1 MSATVGLLRLQ
12 RLIRGSCA
20 LARCLQPNGSH
31 LLPPSATLLRGKE
44 LSAFIISIDRLLTTK
59 VAEDASSGP
68 SGYHSII
75 RDQEK
80 AVGDTDRHE
89 FQAETRMLLDI
100 VARSLY
106 SDKEVFVRELVS
118 NASDALEKFRFLSQ
132 TSASADEFVEA
143 DRALEIHIGTN
154 KQERQL
160 TIQDTGIGMT
170 RDELIAHLGTI
181 ARSGSKHFIE
191 QLKESGQGSQE
202 NVQNIIGQFGVGFYS
217 AFMVADRVDVYTR
230 SAKAGAGPGLKWSSD
245 GSGTF
250 EVQEAENV
258 AIGTKIVIHLK
269 ADCREF
275 ADEDRIRE
283 VIRKYSNFVG
293 SPIYLNGKQANQIQP
308 IWLMEPK
315 QVTPE
320 QHNEFY
326 RFVGNTFDTPRFVL
340 HYKTD
345 VPLSIRALLYFPEG
359 KPGLF
364 EMSRDAD
371 VGVALYTRKVLI
383 QSKTENLLPKWLRF
397 VKGVVDSEDIPLN
410 LSRELLQNSALI
422 RKLRTALT
430 NRVLRFLHDRSVKEP
445 ESYTK
450 FYKDYGLFLK
460 EGIVTS
466 QEQQEKEEIAK
477 LLRFETSK
485 EPDNSVS
492 LPEYCQRQAE
502 GQKDIYYLA
511 APNRTLAE
519 ASPYYESLKKR
530 GLEVLFCYEA
540 YDELVLM
547 QLGMYLGK
555 NLVSVEKEMRRSDGA
570 SAQQDEQA
578 AAIEGSLLKAQ
589 IDELLP
595 WLKQRL
601 AGKVSTVKTTTKLD
615 SHPCV
620 VTVEE
625 MAAARHFIK
634 TQSHNISEENRYAL
648 LQPQFEINAKH
659 PIIRKLHKLTS
670 SDPALAELL
679 AKQLFS
685 NAMVGAGLVDDPRM
699 LLTSMN
705 DLLEKVLDKH

>member
-1 MSATVGLLRLQ
+1 MSTTRLLLLQKLSRSLLSNRKVATNAVGLANRTWSAAGTPVH
-12 RLIRGSCA
+12 RAFPTTFRPIR
-20 LARCLQPNGSH
+20 
-31 LLPPSATLLRGKE
+31 
-44 LSAFIISIDRLLTTK
+44 AFSTE
-59 VAEDASSGP
+59 AASDEKPP

-75 RDQEK
+75 RDSEK
-80 AVGDTDRHE
+80 AVGESDKHE

-118 NASDALEKFRFLSQ
+118 NASDALEKFRYTIHTAGEGEKDFTEQ
-132 TSASADEFVEA
+132 

-154 KQERQL
+154 KQDRVL
-160 TIQDTGIGMT
+160 SIQDTGIGMT
-170 RDELIAHLGTI
+170 KEELIANLGTI
-181 ARSGSKHFIE
+181 ARSGSKHFLE
-191 QLKESGQGSQE
+191 QVKEKGTTTE
-202 NVQNIIGQFGVGFYS
+202 NAQNIIGQFGVGFYS
-217 AFMVADRVDVYTR
+217 AFMVADRVDVYTK
-230 SAKAGAGPGLKWSSD
+230 SSKTDSIGYKWTSD
-245 GSGTF
+245 GSGNF
-250 EVQEAENV
+250 EIQEAENV
-258 AIGTKIVIHLK
+258 RVGTKIVIHLK

-275 ADEDRIRE
+275 SDEDRIRE

-315 QVTPE
+315 DVTQD

-326 RFVGNTFDTPRFVL
+326 RFVGNTFDTPRFTL

-364 EMSRDAD
+364 EMSRDSD

-397 VKGVVDSEDIPLN
+397 IKGVVDSEDIPLN

-422 RKLRTALT
+422 RKLRTVLT
-430 NRVLRFLHDRSVKEP
+430 NRVLRFLHDRSTKDP
-445 ESYTK
+445 ENYDK

-466 QEQQEKEEIAK
+466 QEPNEKEEIAK

-485 EPDNSVS
+485 QEDKRIS
-492 LPEYCQRQAE
+492 LPEYCNQQQE

-519 ASPYYESLKKR
+519 ASPYYESLKKK
-530 GLEVLFCYEA
+530 GIEVLFCYEA

-547 QLGMYLGK
+547 QLGQFLGK
-555 NLVSVEKEMRRSDGA
+555 NLVSVEKEMRRSEKSEE
-570 SAQQDEQA
+570 SADHL
-578 AAIEGSLLKAQ
+578 IEGSLLKTQ
-589 IDELLP
+589 IDELIP
-595 WLKQRL
+595 WIKQKL
-601 AGKVSTVKTTTKLD
+601 TGKVTNVKTTTKLD

-634 TQSHNISEENRYAL
+634 TQSHNMSEENRYAL
-648 LQPQFEINAKH
+648 LQPQLEINPKH
-659 PIIRKLHKLTS
+659 PIVKKLFKLTQ
-670 SDPALAELL
+670 SDPELAELL

-705 DLLEKVLDKH
+705 ELLEKVLDKH